1 MPIDLG
7 LWRVEDDDTFR
18 RVSSTNLDREE
29 RLEEFLLQ
37 DPNVLGQPLLVID
50 RQITT
55 PSGKRLDILAIDEEG
70 DLHVVELK
78 RDRSPRDVTAQ
89 IIDYASWVRSLEY
102 QDVKELYEAS
112 DEHNETFETGFDSE
126 FYPGQDD
133 APAGPEEVNNQRL
146 CLDAKFRRIEGF

>member
-1 MPIDLG
+1 MAEVTLGMPIDLG

-89 IIDYASWVRSLEY
+89 IIDYAS
-102 QDVKELYEAS
+102 
-112 DEHNETFETGFDSE
+112 
-126 FYPGQDD
+126 
-133 APAGPEEVNNQRL
+133 
-146 CLDAKFRRIEGF
+146 